1 VVTKRQNV
9 LEKFSS
15 DLATVKPLYQR
26 SRSVSVR
33 YDVMVSF
40 KLVRNLPHESGH
52 LFNWKNDETKLHVAA
67 VA

>member
-52 LFNWKNDETKLHVAA
+52 LFN
-67 VA
+67 